1 MFHGVSI
8 FELITNVG
16 EKEIKKEKRKMKKKE
31 AENCRIRQYLLSEQR
46 KSRAL
51 TFVPCALMGVQPRNR
66 DT

>member
-1 MFHGVSI
+1 
-8 FELITNVG
+8 
-16 EKEIKKEKRKMKKKE
+16 MKKK

-51 TFVPCALMGVQPRNR
+51 TFVPAAVMGVQPRNR